1 MKVLICSNFYPP
13 NFLGGA
19 ELIAHHHAKVL
30 QDMGHDVQ
38 VFTGDTTEAGPR
50 YSLSSETYQGLLVHR
65 IQLTWEDFQ
74 VTFVN
79 FAHPRVDERFAAVL
93 DAFRPD
99 VVHFHNLAGLS
110 LGMIHV
116 AKQRGI
122 RTVLTV
128 HDHWGFCLKNTLL
141 KQGAEICRDHS
152 QCHECLALVQD
163 GDGKGI
169 PIQVRKDYF
178 AFRLNEVDH
187 FISPS
192 DYLARMYQTAGIGV
206 DRFHVIPNGID
217 VSRFSKVTRT
227 RSDRVRFSF
236 IGFFGKHKGIHTI
249 FEALEQL
256 GGPGRLQLNLV
267 GFGELQNEFQQLIE
281 RKRWTQGVRMWGRV
295 DNTEMESVYAETDVL
310 ILPSIWPENH
320 PVSITEAMA
329 CRIPVIASDL
339 GGAAELVEH
348 GKTGLLF
355 EAGNPVALAKAMT
368 TILEN
373 PSLISV
379 LGERGYARILPHTF
393 ENQVKKMF
401 QVYQSEPRPDTC
413 RHDRHVRV
421 ACCGRKM
428 HPSCA
433 EAINSFSQC
442 PDESRPRFFMAD
454 WLAEDDF
461 QKMNI
466 AWAVDEC
473 GWQDPLVK
481 GLAHG
486 SALLVPDSN
495 EKLKQLCIES
505 KCGLYYAD
513 AHEAGAVIQHLASD
527 TALRRALSQGGQR
540 YVKTKPDLTQ
550 FARSYSNTLSDGE
563 FVEACY
569 QKLLRR
575 RSDLA
580 GKEHYLKLLGTGR
593 PRLALIDAFLSSEEF
608 QCLDADT
615 KLRLMAA
622 DEAFLSG
629 SEEFPQPHCGAPSRE
644 AGSSRIEVSH
654 G

>member
-1 MKVLICSNFYPP
+1 MKILICSNFYPP
-13 NFLGGA
+13 DFLGGA
-19 ELIAHHHAKVL
+19 ELIAHHHGKVL
-30 QDMGHDVQ
+30 QSMGHDVQ
-38 VFTGDTTEAGPR
+38 VFTGDSTHAGPR
-50 YSLSSETYQGLLVHR
+50 YSLGSKTYQGLLVHR

-74 VTFVN
+74 LDFVN
-79 FAHPRVDERFAAVL
+79 FAHLRVNEHFSAVL

-99 VVHFHNLAGLS
+99 VVHFHNLTGLS

-122 RTVLTV
+122 RTLLTV

-141 KQGAEICRDHS
+141 KQGAEICRDYS
-152 QCHECLALVQD
+152 KCHDCLALVQD

-169 PIQVRKDYF
+169 PIQLRKDYF
-178 AFRLNEVDH
+178 SLRLHEVDH

-192 DYLARMYQTAGIGV
+192 DYLARTYQDAGIGV

-227 RSDRVRFSF
+227 RSNRVRFSF

-249 FEALEQL
+249 FEAMDLL

-267 GFGELQNEFQQLIE
+267 GFGELENEFQQLIE
-281 RKRWTQGVRMWGRV
+281 RKRWTQGVRVWGRV
-295 DNTEMESVYAETDVL
+295 DNAKMESVYAETDVL
-310 ILPSIWPENH
+310 ILPSIWPENY

-339 GGAAELVEH
+339 GGTAELVEH

-355 EAGNPVALAKAMT
+355 RAGDAVALAKAMT

-379 LGERGYARILPHTF
+379 LGESGYTKIYPHTF
-393 ENQVKKMF
+393 ENAVKKML
-401 QVYQSEPRPDTC
+401 QLYQSEPRPNRFRQDQ
-413 RHDRHVRV
+413 HVRV

-428 HPSCA
+428 HPTCA
-433 EAINSFSQC
+433 EAISLFSQHS
-442 PDESRPRFFMAD
+442 DESRPRFFMAD

-461 QKMNI
+461 QRMNI
-466 AWAVDEC
+466 AWVVDEC

-513 AHEAGAVIQHLASD
+513 AREAEAVIQRLSRD

-540 YVKTKPDLTQ
+540 YVKTKPDLT
-550 FARSYSNTLSDGE
+550 RLTRNDSSTLPDGE

-575 RSDLA
+575 RSDPV
-580 GKEHYLKLLGTGR
+580 GKEHSMNLLRTGR
-593 PRLALIDAFLSSEEF
+593 SRLALVDAFLSSEEF

-622 DEAFLSG
+622 DEAFLSS
-629 SEEFPQPHCGAPSRE
+629 SEEFPQRHSPGFFPK
-644 AGSSRIEVSH
+644 
-654 G
+654 